1 MTAVAAGTARVA
13 QPRPAQFRYG
23 VVFAITLT
31 LVLFEIAAPEADWAR
46 AAGVALGGAALTVAV
61 STSRARGEV
70 RRLRGL
76 VVGCAALAVVV
87 LIAVGALSYAVISLI
102 GVGIVAAVPV
112 TLIGGLVRMIKHSG
126 VTLQAIAGSLTIYL
140 LVGLLFAFAIGF
152 VSKVESGSYFTQA
165 THVTTGVRV
174 YYSFTVLTTTGF
186 GDYSAA
192 HPAGHAL
199 AVLEMLVGQLYLVT
213 VIGVIVGNFARRRT

>member
-13 QPRPAQFRYG
+13 QPHPAQFRYG
-23 VVFAITLT
+23 VVFVITLT

-46 AAGVALGGAALTVAV
+46 AVGVALGGAALTVAV

-102 GVGIVAAVPV
+102 GVGIIAAVPV
-112 TLIGGLVRMIKHSG
+112 TLIGGLVRLIKDSG
-126 VTLQAIAGSLTIYL
+126 VTLQAVVGSLTIYL
-140 LVGLLFAFAIGF
+140 LVGMLFAFAIGF